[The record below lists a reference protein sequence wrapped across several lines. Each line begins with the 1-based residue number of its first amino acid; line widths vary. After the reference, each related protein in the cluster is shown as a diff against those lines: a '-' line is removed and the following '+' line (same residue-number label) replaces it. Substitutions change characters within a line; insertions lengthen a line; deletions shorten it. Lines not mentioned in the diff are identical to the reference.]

1 MNRGEEEENWKR
13 EREIGSFKSFVSSDG
28 LHIYCFSSI
37 SHFLQKILPTS
48 ANTQPPYPF
57 ADMFDMYL
65 KMVSNRF

>member
-13 EREIGSFKSFVSSDG
+13 EIGSFKSLSVQMGFIFTALV
-28 LHIYCFSSI
+28 LYHTFCRKY
-37 SHFLQKILPTS
+37 LPTS

-65 KMVSNRF
+65 KMGSNRF